1 MSRTRPC
8 FYNPCELILGTQS
21 VKKILPAML
30 ALLVL
35 AGCGSAETQEQRD
48 RSFARDQESLN
59 SAQRNATL
67 QCRDQAQCDKVW
79 KLTAAFVQQHS
90 DTDVVRTDA
99 LAIDTDLPTRNGRV
113 SYSATRVPKGSG
125 ATIALFGQCRGMY
138 DPEQSRGSAYEECF
152 KKMTTTQNMF
162 ADFVNQHLSGN

>member
-35 AGCGSAETQEQRD
+35 AACGSAETQADRD
-48 RSFARDQESLN
+48 RSFARDQQSLD
-59 SAQRNATL
+59 SAQRNATVE
-67 QCRDQAQCDKVW
+67 CRDQSQCDKVW
-79 KLTAAFVQQHS
+79 KLTATYVQQHS
-90 DTDVVRTDA
+90 DTDVIRTDA

-113 SYSATRVPKGSG
+113 GYSATRVPKGNG

-138 DPEQSRGSAYEECF
+138 DPEQARGSAYDECF
-152 KKMTTTQNMF
+152 KKITTTQNKF
-162 ADFVNQHLSGN
+162 ADFVSQQPSGN